1 MAERITGHTELVS
14 LIAKPIRHSKSPAMH
29 NEAFAHLGLDYAYMV
44 FEVDNETLADAVQG
58 IRALGIVGSNVS
70 MPNKTAIM
78 QYLDEID
85 PVAELCN
92 AVNTVVNTNGHLK
105 GYCTDGV
112 GFMDALKDNHIDM
125 VGKKMVI
132 AGAGGAATAVT
143 IQAAVDG
150 VAEIVVFNRGQG
162 EHWPN
167 AEATVRKVQERT
179 NCKIRL
185 YPLEDLETLRREIAA
200 ADLFVN
206 ATSAGMKPQEEACV
220 IPDASYF
227 RPELVV
233 VDVIYSPAETKLLK
247 LAKEAGCKRM
257 NGEGMML
264 FQGAASF
271 EKWTHQQ
278 MPIDH
283 MKEVLNIRYE

>member
-44 FEVDNETLADAVQG
+44 FEVDNETLKDAVQG

-85 PVAELCN
+85 SVAELCN
-92 AVNTVVNTNGHLK
+92 AVNTVVNDNGRLK

-112 GFMDALKDNHIDM
+112 GFMMALKDNHIDM
-125 VGKKMVI
+125 IGKKMVI

-150 VAEIVVFNRGQG
+150 VSEITIFNRENGA
-162 EHWPN
+162 HWAN
-167 AEATVRKVQERT
+167 AENTVRKVREKT
-179 NCKIRL
+179 DCVINL
-185 YPLEDLETLRREIAA
+185 YPLEDLAKLKEEIAS
-200 ADLFVN
+200 ADMFVN
-206 ATSAGMKPQEEACV
+206 ATSAGMKPQEGISV

-227 RPELVV
+227 RQDLIV
-233 VDVIYSPAETKLLK
+233 VDVIYAPAETELLK
-247 LAKEAGCKRM
+247 IAREAGCKRM

-264 FQGAASF
+264 FQGAAAF
-271 EKWTHQQ
+271 EKWTHQE
-278 MPIDH
+278 MPIEH
-283 MKEVLNIRYE
+283 MKDVLHIQYE

>member
-92 AVNTVVNTNGHLK
+92 AVNTVVNDNGHLK
-105 GYCTDGV
+105 GYCTDGI
-112 GFMDALKDNHIDM
+112 GFMMALKDNNIDM
-125 VGKKMVI
+125 IGKKMVI
-132 AGAGGAATAVT
+132 AGAGGAATAIT

-150 VAEIVVFNRGQG
+150 VGEIVIFNRGNG
-162 EHWPN
+162 AHWPN
-167 AEATVRKVQERT
+167 AENTVKKVQERT
-179 NCKIRL
+179 SCKISL
-185 YPLEDLETLRREIAA
+185 YPLEDLEKFREEIASA
-200 ADLFVN
+200 ELFVN
-206 ATSAGMKPQEEACV
+206 ATSAGMKPQEGISV

-227 RPELVV
+227 RPDLNV
-233 VDVIYSPAETKLLK
+233 VDIIYAPAETALLK
-247 LAKEAGCKRM
+247 IAKEAGCKRM

-264 FQGAASF
+264 FQGAAAF
-271 EKWTHQQ
+271 EKWTGKE
-278 MPIDH
+278 MPIEH
-283 MKEVLNIRYE
+283 MKDVLNIRYE